1 MHYQAYNNTTTRQ
14 YDKVINFVLCY
25 KYDAAATEDLPV
37 AEQPAVLTAD
47 RPNPLAI
54 KKKIA
59 NCTNHDEYILHV
71 NARFK
76 QGNDKSFSQQ

>member
-37 AEQPAVLTAD
+37 AEQRARFYFLETQLLL
-47 RPNPLAI
+47 LAI
-54 KKKIA
+54 IKLTKNYMIQ
-59 NCTNHDEYILHV
+59 
-71 NARFK
+71 F
-76 QGNDKSFSQQ
+76 